1 MSGYLEGV
9 LVLLAINVVYAYA
22 AFLPIAA
29 GQLNLGV
36 AGFAAIGGYASAYL
50 STKLA
55 LSPLI
60 AIPLGGVAAGLV
72 GLAVAVP
79 VLRTRG
85 IYLALATFALGE
97 IVRASILNLEVV
109 GGAAGY
115 PVTAFIRLP
124 TIAMFALGVTVLV
137 WLLFATRF
145 GIAITAVHDDERV
158 ADLMGLDVRAF
169 QVAAFTL
176 GSAIA
181 GIGGGLYAHHFSYI
195 EAQYFSISLSISI
208 VLYVLLGGTQ
218 SVIGPLLGAAVFTLL
233 PELLRGSAQWR
244 YVLFAAILIV
254 VMVIRPQGL
263 ITGAQIRRLARPA
276 ERGEPEGAGRMSATD
291 SILTL
296 DNVSKRFGG
305 LAVVE
310 NLSFSVRRGACTG
323 LIGPNGAGKT
333 TVFNLITGVYPIDRG
348 PHRSRRRRHRRHS
361 LAAAHSSW
369 RRAQFPE
376 HPADAAS
383 QRAGK
388 RAGRPALPQQRLLR
402 RASAGQPHARQSLAG
417 GGARGARR
425 GGLGDYERATVGS
438 LPYGLQKRIEL
449 VRALMAQPRLL
460 LLDEPAAGLN
470 PAETDALRERITT
483 ICRDRGITLLVVEHD
498 MHFVGAL
505 CKQVI
510 VLNFGRKIAEGTPEQ
525 VREDALVRE
534 AYLGTDAAEQRH
546 AS

>member
-60 AIPLGGVAAGLV
+60 AIPLGGVAAGLI
-72 GLAVAVP
+72 GLVVAVP

-97 IVRASILNLEVV
+97 IVRASILNLDVV

-176 GSAIA
+176 GSVIA

-208 VLYVLLGGTQ
+208 VLYVLFGGTQ
-218 SVIGPLLGAAVFTLL
+218 SVVGPLLGAAVFTLL

-263 ITGAQIRRLARPA
+263 ITGAQIRRLLGLRSRASRKEQGRVSAHRHHPDARQRQQA
-276 ERGEPEGAGRMSATD
+276 
-291 SILTL
+291 L
-296 DNVSKRFGG
+296 
-305 LAVVE
+305 
-310 NLSFSVRRGACTG
+310 RR
-323 LIGPNGAGKT
+323 P
-333 TVFNLITGVYPIDRG
+333 
-348 PHRSRRRRHRRHS
+348 RRRRKPELLGPPRRLHRADRAEWRRQDHRVQPDHRRLS
-361 LAAAHSSW
+361 DRS
-369 RRAQFPE
+369 R
-376 HPADAAS
+376 AAS
-383 QRAGK
+383 CSTASTS
-388 RAGRPALPQQRLLR
+388 PA
-402 RASAGQPHARQSLAG
+402 S
-417 GGARGARR
+417 RR
-425 GGLGDYERATVGS
+425 GGASIMASRATSRTSG
-438 LPYGLQKRIEL
+438 
-449 VRALMAQPRLL
+449 
-460 LLDEPAAGLN
+460 
-470 PAETDALRERITT
+470 
-483 ICRDRGITLLVVEHD
+483 
-498 MHFVGAL
+498 
-505 CKQVI
+505 
-510 VLNFGRKIAEGTPEQ
+510 
-525 VREDALVRE
+525 
-534 AYLGTDAAEQRH
+534 
-546 AS
+546 